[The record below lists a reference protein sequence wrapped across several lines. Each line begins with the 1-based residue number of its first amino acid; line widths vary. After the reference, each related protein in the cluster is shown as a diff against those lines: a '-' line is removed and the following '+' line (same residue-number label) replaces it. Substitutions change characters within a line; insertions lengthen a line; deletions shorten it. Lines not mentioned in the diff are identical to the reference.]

1 MPRLRKIAFA
11 ALAAALVVTGASC
24 GGSSPECGHFSDCG
38 AVGDAVCA
46 GGRCRVFGEAD
57 GFGSVKA
64 NLSFGRDM
72 DRIAL
77 SARMWVLLDRT
88 VDGQVLSCAGLHSAF
103 DPAAPENNPLQ
114 YGPKYIEFVWQAG
127 GTYFPNLLV
136 QLVRPAD
143 RAVFFVEGFSRLLAE
158 GTRTAWGC
166 QDGFSIAKD
175 TVVDL
180 TVTMLRP

>member
-1 MPRLRKIAFA
+1 MFA
-11 ALAAALVVTGASC
+11 ALAGAVLAVAAGC

-38 AVGDAVCA
+38 PVGDAVCA
-46 GGRCRVFGEAD
+46 GGRCQVFGEAD

-72 DRIAL
+72 ERIAL

-88 VDGQVLSCAGLHSAF
+88 VSGAKLSCAGLGSAF

-114 YGPKYIEFVWQAG
+114 YEPKYIEFVWQAG

-143 RAVFFVEGFSRLLAE
+143 RAVFFVEGFSRLQAE

-166 QDGFSIAKD
+166 QDGLSIVKD
-175 TVVDL
+175 TVVDS
-180 TVTMLRP
+180 TVTMSRP